1 MMRRRA
7 ASVLFWVSDRLHRL
21 SERIEDMACAVGS
34 AEPSWDSTTA
44 DRSIA
49 DLWAIRPDYRME
61 LKQFM
66 RHLNEDHPEGDTIH
80 IPRRSMRKDQKP
92 CDQ

>member
-7 ASVLFWVSDRLHRL
+7 AGVLFWVSDRLHRL
-21 SERIEDMACAVGS
+21 SERIEDLAFSVRPAG
-34 AEPSWDSTTA
+34 AEPSWDNITA
-44 DRSIA
+44 DAFIPELWVRQGDQPSIL
-49 DLWAIRPDYRME
+49 DVLRR
-61 LKQFM
+61 
-66 RHLNEDHPEGDTIH
+66 PEGDTIH